1 MGVLLRRAGEESA
14 ERVVAAYPSRFFGV
28 AWCRLRKERS
38 IIWQRLRRWLPCL
51 PRRLWNRRK
60 EVAVRIAVV
69 MAEAVAI
76 EVARVLAAAVVP
88 G

>member
-1 MGVLLRRAGEESA
+1 MGVPLRRAGEESA
-14 ERVVAAYPSRFFGV
+14 ERAVAAYPYRFFGV
-28 AWCRLRKERS
+28 AWCRLRKEWS
-38 IIWQRLRRWLPCL
+38 IIRQRLRRWLRCL
-51 PRRLWNRRK
+51 LRRLMNRRK

-69 MAEAVAI
+69 MAEAVAL